1 MARTHGHIDSRSVS
15 YKSPHS
21 RKFRKRKDQLSHAIY
36 RKKVREQFSVRFEDD
51 ENFYLDMDDTSLPEI
66 HLDKRR

>member
-1 MARTHGHIDSRSVS
+1 MTRTHGHIDSRSFS
-15 YKSPHS
+15 YKS
-21 RKFRKRKDQLSHAIY
+21 RKFRKRKDQLSHASY